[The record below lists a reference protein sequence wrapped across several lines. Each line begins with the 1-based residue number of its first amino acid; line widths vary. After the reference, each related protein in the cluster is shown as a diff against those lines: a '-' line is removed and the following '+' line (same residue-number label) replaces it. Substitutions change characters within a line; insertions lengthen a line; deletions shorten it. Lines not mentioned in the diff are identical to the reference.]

1 MQGTSTKV
9 TATGFAAWITICVF
23 YVLFT
28 ASWGP
33 LWAAPP
39 AEVTVAFTGLI
50 GFMAGWI
57 VPEKAF
63 NPDQPNNTILT

>member
-9 TATGFAAWITICVF
+9 TAAALASWVTICLF

-28 ASWGP
+28 ATWGP
-33 LWAAPP
+33 AWASPP

-50 GFMAGWI
+50 GFIAGYV
-57 VPEKAF
+57 VPETAL
-63 NPDQPNNTILT
+63 NPTVGP